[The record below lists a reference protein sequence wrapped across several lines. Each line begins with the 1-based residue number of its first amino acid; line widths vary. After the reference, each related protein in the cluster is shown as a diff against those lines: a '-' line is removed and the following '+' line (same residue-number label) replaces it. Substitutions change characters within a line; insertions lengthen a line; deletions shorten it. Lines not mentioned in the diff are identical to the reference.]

1 METLRA
7 VSLMFH
13 YSVRWMINHVCKL
26 RHFVFGEFGGR
37 LAMCCMRPLSASGLE
52 LRPSLI
58 VFRVMEEKNI
68 FSSGVPSALIAGTP
82 LASLSRGAPLIIS
95 AGAFDLR
102 HLSPASKK
110 SSSQLAGTFG
120 SKETVSS
127 STGARLLG
135 ELGSRISRM
144 SSFVRVLLDFLL
156 LPNRNCLIGLFLF
169 LLYPRVPNLAF
180 GPSSLYYL

>member
-1 METLRA
+1 
-7 VSLMFH
+7 
-13 YSVRWMINHVCKL
+13 
-26 RHFVFGEFGGR
+26 
-37 LAMCCMRPLSASGLE
+37 MCCMRPLSASGLE

-82 LASLSRGAPLIIS
+82 LASLSRGAPSIIS

-102 HLSPASKK
+102 HRSPASKK

-144 SSFVRVLLDFLL
+144 SSFVRVLDFLL

-180 GPSSLYYL
+180 GPSSMYYL